1 MRCNSQVSDLAFGRI
16 CAYHDCMK
24 PSVPD
29 RDKLEAD
36 GAAPE
41 AGYPEW
47 KRAKIEQGLAESRL
61 RESLIPIEQ
70 IWNDL
75 KLER

>member
-1 MRCNSQVSDLAFGRI
+1 MGDLAFVRI
-16 CAYHDCMK
+16 KAYYERMK

-47 KRAKIEQGLAESRL
+47 KRAKIERGLAESRL